1 MTIREKPVESTKPS
15 LVLLPGFLC
24 DQTVWK
30 QQIAGLAPFADAVC
44 MEWTPEHRSILAMA
58 EAVLR
63 WAPERFALA
72 GHSMGG
78 RVAFQI
84 LRLAPERVTKV
95 ALLNTGAD
103 ARPPGEAGE
112 TEERGRR
119 RLLAIAR
126 SQGMR
131 AMAIE
136 WLKGMLPPYRQE
148 DTALVEEI
156 IGMLERKSPDL
167 FEIQMLALL
176 GRPNVAPLLTYILCP
191 ALVLTGFDDAWSPP
205 ARHLQM
211 AQSIRMSELVVV
223 PKCGHMSTMERPEEV
238 TAAMREWLTRS
249 I

>member
-1 MTIREKPVESTKPS
+1 VESAKQS

-30 QQIAGLAPFADAVC
+30 QQVTSLADLADPVS
-44 MEWTPEHRSILAMA
+44 MEWGPEHDSILAMA

-63 WAPERFALA
+63 WAPPEFALA

-95 ALLNTGAD
+95 ALLNTGSD
-103 ARPPGEAGE
+103 ARPPGPAGE
-112 TEERGRR
+112 NEERRR
-119 RLLAIAR
+119 RELLAMAR

-131 AMAIE
+131 AMGIE
-136 WLKGMLPPYRQE
+136 WLKGMLPAYRQN

-156 IGMLERKSPDL
+156 IAMFERKSPDL

-176 GRPNVAPLLTYILCP
+176 ARPNATPWLSHILCP

-205 ARHLQM
+205 GRHLEM
-211 AQSIRMSELVVV
+211 AQSIRLSELVVV
-223 PKCGHMSTMERPEEV
+223 SKCGHMSTMERPEEV
-238 TAAMREWLTRS
+238 TAAMREWLARA
-249 I
+249 

>member
-1 MTIREKPVESTKPS
+1 MNS

-30 QQIAGLAPFADAVC
+30 HQIAGLSDVADPVC
-44 MEWTPEHRSILAMA
+44 MEWKPEHNSILAMA

-63 WAPERFALA
+63 WAPPRFALA

-78 RVAFQI
+78 RVAFQVY
-84 LRLAPERVTKV
+84 RLAPDRVTKV
-95 ALLNTGAD
+95 AVFNTGAD

-112 TEERGRR
+112 TEEQGRR

-126 SQGMR
+126 SEGMR
-131 AMAIE
+131 PMAIE
-136 WLKGMLPPYRQE
+136 WLKGMIPAYRQN

-156 IGMLERKSPDL
+156 IGMFERKSPDL

-176 GRPNVAPLLTYILCP
+176 GRPNATPLLRTIQCP
-191 ALVLTGFDDAWSPP
+191 TLVLTGFDDAWSPP

-211 AQSIRMSELVVV
+211 AQSIPLSELVVV
-223 PKCGHMSTMERPEEV
+223 PKCGHMSTMERPDEV
-238 TAAMREWLTRS
+238 TAAMRQWLAR
-249 I
+249 

>member
-1 MTIREKPVESTKPS
+1 VETGKPT

-30 QQIAGLAPFADAVC
+30 QQIASLADIADPVC
-44 MEWTPEHRSILAMA
+44 MEWAPEHDSIVSMA

-63 WAPERFALA
+63 WAPPAFALA

-78 RVAFQI
+78 RVAFQV
-84 LRLAPERVTKV
+84 LRLAPDRVTRV
-95 ALLNTGAD
+95 AVFNTGAD

-112 TEERGRR
+112 NEERGRR
-119 RLLAIAR
+119 RLLKMAR

-131 AMAIE
+131 PMAVE
-136 WLKGMLPPYRQE
+136 WLKGMLPPYRQN
-148 DTALVEEI
+148 DTPLVEEI
-156 IGMLERKSPDL
+156 IQMFERKSPDL

-176 GRPNVAPLLTYILCP
+176 GRPDTTHFLRTIHCP

-211 AQSIRMSELVVV
+211 AQSLPFSELVVV
-223 PKCGHMSTMERPEEV
+223 PKCGHMSTMERPDEV
-238 TAAMREWLTRS
+238 TAAMREWLTRQ
-249 I
+249 

>member
-1 MTIREKPVESTKPS
+1 MVSTKPS

-30 QQIAGLAPFADAVC
+30 QQIAALADIAEAAC
-44 MEWTPEHRSILAMA
+44 MEWGREHDSILAMA

-63 WAPERFALA
+63 WAPPSFALA

-84 LRLAPERVTKV
+84 LRLAPERVTRV
-95 ALLNTGAD
+95 ALLNTGSD
-103 ARPPGEAGE
+103 ARPSGEAGE
-112 TEERGRR
+112 AEERGRR

-131 AMAIE
+131 AMTVE
-136 WLKGMLPPYRQE
+136 WLKGMLPAYRQD

-156 IGMLERKSPDL
+156 IGMFERKSPDL

-176 GRPNVAPLLTYILCP
+176 GRPNATPLLAVIHCP
-191 ALVLTGFDDAWSPP
+191 ALVLTGRDDGWSTP
-205 ARHLQM
+205 ARHLDM
-211 AQSIRMSELVVV
+211 AQLIPKSELVLI
-223 PKCGHMSTMERPEEV
+223 PKCGHMSTMERPDEV
-238 TAAMREWLTRS
+238 TAAMRAWLERPLT
-249 I
+249 